1 MKAIGTS
8 IMIDSFG
15 RRSTTFAPLAN
26 LPVDFLKVDGSLI
39 RKLDRSEPAQRKLR
53 AIVEVARKIGYGVVA
68 ECVEEP
74 EILERLRF
82 FGVDYAQGFAVAE
95 PIPAS

>member
-1 MKAIGTS
+1 
-8 IMIDSFG
+8 MIDSFG

-26 LPVDFLKVDGSLI
+26 LPIDFLKVDGSLI
-39 RKLDRSEPAQRKLR
+39 RKLISSEQAQRKLR
-53 AIVEVARKIGYGVVA
+53 AIIEVARRVGYGVVA

-74 EILERLRF
+74 EIIERLKF

-95 PIPAS
+95 PVPVS